1 MGNVFFICPRKSY
14 CMERLLA
21 FLFSVTLLLAT
32 SPPRESN
39 EACDYSG
46 GICTIK
52 ESCLAKSEPTCTKEQ
67 NACGDE
73 AGKENGCGD
82 KSGCPLPIC
91 CIYGPCCCLCV
102 VPERPVLH
110 IAPPLP
116 EEKRVK
122 PGEPQGFIPQQV
134 CRSIWKPP
142 AFSV

>member
-1 MGNVFFICPRKSY
+1 MD
-14 CMERLLA
+14 RLLA

-39 EACDYSG
+39 EAYDCSG
-46 GICTIK
+46 GICIVK
-52 ESCLAKSEPTCTKEQ
+52 ESCLAKTEPTCTKEQ
-67 NACGDE
+67 ASCQGQ
-73 AGKENGCGD
+73 AGTKNENRCGD

-91 CIYGPCCCLCV
+91 CVYGPCCCLCV

-116 EEKRVK
+116 EEERVK

-134 CRSIWKPP
+134 YHSIWKPP